1 MGVTVELCAPVPI
14 EHEERKIPKTGYYK
28 KTPFYGD
35 RGKRIQ
41 LDFIM
46 MKKMKES
53 EFNCVSPPSERY
65 MMDGEEYAK
74 TYMELGGSVHMSPTH
89 YRRYNESEWAVL

>member
-1 MGVTVELCAPVPI
+1 
-14 EHEERKIPKTGYYK
+14 
-28 KTPFYGD
+28 
-35 RGKRIQ
+35 
-41 LDFIM
+41 M